1 MQVDVEQRRRARPL
15 RHNMIV
21 ADFFDDG
28 ARFHIAF
35 TTASPASDVLAVPF
49 KSAVTLP
56 EFKTAS
62 TAPFTAA
69 ASSFSPKLYS
79 SIAATEPI
87 APNGLAVFCPAMSG
101 AEPCTGSYKPTH
113 APEGFWSPIDAEGS
127 MPIDPAKTAP

>member
-1 MQVDVEQRRRARPL
+1 MQVDVEQRRRAGPL

-35 TTASPASDVLAVPF
+35 TTASPAWVGPGSPS

-56 EFKTAS
+56 EFKPAPP
-62 TAPFTAA
+62 APFTAA
-69 ASSFSPKLYS
+69 ASSFSRKLYS

-87 APNGLAVFCPAMSG
+87 APNGLALFCPAMSG

-113 APEGFWSPIDAEGS
+113 APE
-127 MPIDPAKTAP
+127 